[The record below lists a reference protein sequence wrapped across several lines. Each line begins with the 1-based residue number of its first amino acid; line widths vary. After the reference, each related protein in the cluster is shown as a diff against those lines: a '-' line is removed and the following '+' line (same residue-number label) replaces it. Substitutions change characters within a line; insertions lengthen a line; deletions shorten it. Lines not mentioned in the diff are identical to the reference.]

1 MSTPPRKLVQQLYTM
16 GTFPADAVITDLIAQ
31 GNAAEP
37 DLLGVAADLKLFAKP
52 APQCWAPV
60 HALRV
65 LEQIQPSPA
74 IIAPLLAQHPYTDAY
89 TNESALMA
97 WKNDLAHTLGMT
109 GAAGL
114 PLLQAAAADLRHHVQ
129 ARGTALVAMAV
140 LATRVPELH
149 NPVEADLRY
158 HFAHE
163 TDPVM
168 LAFVIHT
175 LCLLRVADLY
185 QPILQAYREKRVH
198 TAFFTAADARKLV
211 LAKHP
216 SEFLAPRTFWDRY
229 DEDDYGE
236 YLDAEMDLLPNTLQ
250 IPQLGRS
257 I

>member
-1 MSTPPRKLVQQLYTM
+1 MGTPPRKLVQQLSTM

-31 GNAAEP
+31 GSAAEP
-37 DLLGVAADLKLFAKP
+37 DLLAIAADLKLFAKP

-74 IIAPLLAQHPYTDAY
+74 IIAPLLAQYPYTDAY
-89 TNESALMA
+89 TNESALIA
-97 WKNDLAHTLGMT
+97 WNNDLAHTLGMT

-114 PLLQAAAADLRHHVQ
+114 PLLQAAAADLRYHVQ

-149 NPVEADLRY
+149 NVIVADLR
-158 HFAHE
+158 HRFAHE

-168 LAFVIHT
+168 LAFVIYAV
-175 LCLLRVADLY
+175 CLLRVADLY

-216 SEFLAPRTFWDRY
+216 AEFLAPRTFWDRY
-229 DEDDYGE
+229 DEDDDGE
-236 YLDAEMDLLPNTLQ
+236 YLDAEMDLLPDTLQ